1 MILPKIKISIITVTY
16 NSEKTIKDT
25 IDSVIFQDYNNIEHL
40 IIDGGST
47 DKTIDIVKSYGD
59 KISYFISEKDDGIYD
74 AMNKGIRAATGD
86 VIGVLNSDDFYP
98 CSHII
103 SDVVNGFKNH
113 DPDALYGDLVYVDPI
128 LTDKITRYWKSE
140 QFSFSKIKEG
150 WTLPHPTFF
159 VKKKIYDEFGLYS
172 IRLKSAADYEMIIRL
187 LYKNKIS
194 VHYLPEI
201 LVRMRNGGVSNATI
215 IARLRG
221 NREDKLAWEMN
232 DLEIP
237 KFLRFRKP
245 LSKIS
250 QFFRRPKNNG

>member
-1 MILPKIKISIITVTY
+1 MNKKIKISIITVTF
-16 NSEKTIKDT
+16 NSEKTIRDT
-25 IDSVIFQDYNNIEHL
+25 IESVHSQDYDNIEYI
-40 IIDGGST
+40 IIDGESK
-47 DKTIDIVKSYGD
+47 DNTIEIIKSYGD
-59 KISYFISEKDDGIYD
+59 KISYFISERDDGIYD

-86 VIGVLNSDDFYP
+86 VIGILNSDDFYP
-98 CSHII
+98 CFHVI
-103 SDVVNGFKNH
+103 SDIVKVFEEDNL
-113 DPDALYGDLVYVDPI
+113 DSLYGDLVYVDPI

-140 QFSFSKIKEG
+140 QFSFSKIMEG

-215 IARLRG
+215 LARLRG

-232 DLEIP
+232 DLKIP